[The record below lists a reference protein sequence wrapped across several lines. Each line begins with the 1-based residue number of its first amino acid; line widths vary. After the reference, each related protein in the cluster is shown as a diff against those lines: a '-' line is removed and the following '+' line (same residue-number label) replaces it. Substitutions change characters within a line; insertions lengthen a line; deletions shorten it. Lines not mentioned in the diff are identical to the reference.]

1 MPSRSS
7 GFSLIELM
15 IAIAIIGLITSF
27 AIPAYRSYVD
37 TANMTKVTANFQQ
50 SVRYAQH
57 LFAQNKTRV
66 AIGLTGTIP
75 QDSVDWIQLLNKSGV
90 EAPGGGPAYIES
102 AGNQGKGKGGGGDP
116 DTGAIGIEWDD
127 NIQQLKIYR
136 PGYSS
141 LNEQEATITEDG
153 VTN

>member
-1 MPSRSS
+1 MSSRAS

-15 IAIAIIGLITSF
+15 IAIAIIGLVSSF
-27 AIPAYRSYVD
+27 AVPAYRSYID

-75 QDSVDWIQLLNKSGV
+75 GDSADWIQLLNKAGV

-102 AGNQGKGKGGGGDP
+102 AGNKGKGGGGGDP
-116 DTGAIGIEWDD
+116 ETGAIGIEWDD
-127 NIQQLKIYR
+127 NNRQLKIYR

-141 LNEQEATITEDG
+141 LDEQEATITEDG
-153 VTN
+153 ITN

>member
-1 MPSRSS
+1 MSSRAS

-50 SVRYAQH
+50 SVRFAQH

-66 AIGLTGTIP
+66 AIGLGH
-75 QDSVDWIQLLNKSGV
+75 
-90 EAPGGGPAYIES
+90 
-102 AGNQGKGKGGGGDP
+102 
-116 DTGAIGIEWDD
+116 
-127 NIQQLKIYR
+127 
-136 PGYSS
+136 
-141 LNEQEATITEDG
+141 
-153 VTN
+153 